1 MYKPVL
7 QTTVADF
14 ESHWRVNVL
23 GPVVLFQAFYPLLLK
38 STKTEKK
45 FVITSTAAGSIGI
58 AGSLPFPV
66 SAYGSSKAAINFV
79 AAKIHQE
86 HGDKDKLVVIPIHP
100 GKYDRPAR
108 KWRHA
113 DVQVWLALTWAN
125 MPSSPWASPTESPSP
140 VWKSSLP
147 SSRPLGSRT
156 SLTTQRLLQMVESLS
171 TMPARTCLGRA
182 RCWATP
188 TMLQIHSAMH
198 CSRYKEYARV
208 WRSVYEHH
216 YLVGCERQGE
226 ALSVRVASGVPRT
239 ASWQVQ

>member
-108 KWRHA
+108 KW
-113 DVQVWLALTWAN
+113 
-125 MPSSPWASPTESPSP
+125 
-140 VWKSSLP
+140 
-147 SSRPLGSRT
+147 
-156 SLTTQRLLQMVESLS
+156 
-171 TMPARTCLGRA
+171 
-182 RCWATP
+182 
-188 TMLQIHSAMH
+188 
-198 CSRYKEYARV
+198 
-208 WRSVYEHH
+208 
-216 YLVGCERQGE
+216 
-226 ALSVRVASGVPRT
+226 
-239 ASWQVQ
+239 